1 MFKKKVI
8 MDCQAVPVNCL
19 MSPVVLIA
27 LWFPFLIKVIN
38 FQPDLK
44 LGVAIYNNVLASR
57 WNLKLMHIL
66 YHLLARQ
73 RQGERSSCSLSL

>member
-1 MFKKKVI
+1 MLKKKVI
-8 MDCQAVPVNCL
+8 MNCQAVPVNCL
-19 MSPVVLIA
+19 MSAVVLIA
-27 LWFPFLIKVIN
+27 LWFPFLIKAIN

-44 LGVAIYNNVLASR
+44 LSVAIYNNVLASR

-73 RQGERSSCSLSL
+73 R